1 MWSGDK
7 VDILTLLATGHVCQM
22 RWRRESRAT
31 ANGGRFLLTFQRFK
45 SAEPGQEVEVP
56 GL

>member
-31 ANGGRFLLTFQRFK
+31 ANGGRFLLTFQRLK
-45 SAEPGQEVEVP
+45 SGEPGQEKEVP